1 MTEEALRQEAEEQ
14 TKQYMSKH
22 TEKYNSECT
31 KLETDNYNIGREYG
45 YEDGYIAGAWPRE
58 NRIADLEK
66 ENTELKTKKIP
77 LLERKVASI
86 RGCHR
91 VDLAKL
97 NARIEQVE
105 RLKKE
110 NTELKAESDFY
121 NKERGNYKALFL
133 KTTLKNKKA
142 KEIIKRLLTTPRSV
156 YGRDEDGEH
165 TSFFNPDYEELE
177 KQAEQFLKEIEK

>member
-22 TEKYNSECT
+22 TEKYNCENT
-31 KLETDNYNIGREYG
+31 KLETDNYNVGREYG
-45 YEDGYIAGAWPRE
+45 YEDGYVAGAWPRE

-110 NTELKAESDFY
+110 NTELRVSCKIQVDTAFQTIYEKDEQLNKAT
-121 NKERGNYKALFL
+121 G
-133 KTTLKNKKA
+133 
-142 KEIIKRLLTTPRSV
+142 IIKRLLTTPRSV

-177 KQAEQFLKEIEK
+177 KQAKQFLKEIEK

>member
-1 MTEEALRQEAEEQ
+1 MTEDALRQEAEEQ

-22 TEKYNSECT
+22 TENYNCENT
-31 KLETDNYNIGREYG
+31 KLETDNYNVGREYG
-45 YEDGYIAGAWPRE
+45 YEDGYFDGAWSRE

-97 NARIEQVE
+97 NAKIEQVE

-110 NTELKAESDFY
+110 NTELRVSCRIQVDTAFQTIYEKDDQ
-121 NKERGNYKALFL
+121 LI
-133 KTTLKNKKA
+133 KA
-142 KEIIKRLLTTPRSV
+142 KEIIKKLLVTPRSIH
-156 YGRDEDGEH
+156 GRDEDGEN

-177 KQAEQFLKEIEK
+177 KQVKQFLTEIEK

>member
-1 MTEEALRQEAEEQ
+1 MTKDLEKEAEE
-14 TKQYMSKH
+14 YAEEHSKMWY
-22 TEKYNSECT
+22 KPLNGDVDYNAS
-31 KLETDNYNIGREYG
+31 I
-45 YEDGYIAGAWPRE
+45 DGYLAGAKLRE
-58 NRIADLEK
+58 KRIQELEK

-110 NTELKAESDFY
+110 NTELKVSCKIQVDTAFQTIYEKDDQ
-121 NKERGNYKALFL
+121 LI
-133 KTTLKNKKA
+133 KA
-142 KEIIKRLLTTPRSV
+142 KEIIKKLLATPRSIH
-156 YGRDEDGEH
+156 GKDEDGEH
-165 TSFFNPDYEELE
+165 ASFFNPDYEELE
-177 KQAEQFLKEIEK
+177 KQTEQFLKELSI